1 MPTDAK
7 QEPVLTRE
15 LAEPGSPVGAS
26 TRSNAGKRHGACL
39 PGVVSAAMRA
49 SKRLLAASL
58 TAVLLVGGAATACG
72 DDGEEGDMGDME
84 MNEEEE

>member
-1 MPTDAK
+1 
-7 QEPVLTRE
+7 
-15 LAEPGSPVGAS
+15 
-26 TRSNAGKRHGACL
+26 
-39 PGVVSAAMRA
+39 MRA

-84 MNEEEE
+84 MNEDE